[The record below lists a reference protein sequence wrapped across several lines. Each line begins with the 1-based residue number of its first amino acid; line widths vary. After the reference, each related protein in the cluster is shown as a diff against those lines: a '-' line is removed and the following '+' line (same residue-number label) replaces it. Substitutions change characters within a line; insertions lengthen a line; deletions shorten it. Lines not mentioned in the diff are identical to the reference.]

1 MEVGGGL
8 RTYTAGGRPVLD
20 GYPEDETSSGGRGQ
34 VLMPWPNRLGD
45 GRFEWNGV
53 GLQTALTEPE
63 NHNAIHGL
71 VRWASWTV
79 AEETAHRVRMEY
91 RLYPQPGWPW
101 ILDLAVTYTLGDDGL
116 EVRTTARNLPGGAGA
131 CPFGA
136 GWHPYL
142 DAFGGLVD
150 EAVLTFGAATAYV
163 ADERGL
169 PRHTVPVAGTDLD
182 FSAGR
187 PIGGAHLDTAFTD
200 LARDSLRPGHGRA
213 SRRGRIGPPYP
224 PVDGCRL
231 HPPHGLLRRH
241 RGSGGSAPARFGR
254 GTDDLCAGHAAQRV
268 RSHRARRGRDLRG
281 HLGADRRWGVSG
293 PPPAAP
299 VAPCPPSTDA
309 IVSLGRSTDAPSP
322 TTGQCSRHSMVK
334 DRRPPGRQPPAGPR
348 TSGELGFFGGAG
360 QGQGRR
366 RAARQGGHDVVEVP
380 GADLPLVAGGGVAL
394 LLQRR
399 TPAAAARRR
408 RSCPAR
414 RSPGPGRRTTR

>member
-20 GYPEDETSSGGRGQ
+20 GYPEDEPSSSGRGQ

-45 GRFEWNGV
+45 GRFVWNDV

-79 AEETAHRVRMEY
+79 AEEASHRVRMEN

-169 PRHTVPVAGTDLD
+169 PRHTVTVAGTDLD
-182 FSAGR
+182 FSTGR

-200 LARDSLRPGHGRA
+200 LARDSRGRA
-213 SRRGRIGPPYP
+213 TVELRAGDGSDRRTRLWVDAAYTHLMVFSGDTVDQVDRRRHGLAVEPMTCAPDMLRNGFGRIVLEEGETFEATW
-224 PVDGCRL
+224 
-231 HPPHGLLRRH
+231 GLTAV
-241 RGSGGSAPARFGR
+241 GG
-254 GTDDLCAGHAAQRV
+254 
-268 RSHRARRGRDLRG
+268 
-281 HLGADRRWGVSG
+281 
-293 PPPAAP
+293 
-299 VAPCPPSTDA
+299 
-309 IVSLGRSTDAPSP
+309 
-322 TTGQCSRHSMVK
+322 
-334 DRRPPGRQPPAGPR
+334 
-348 TSGELGFFGGAG
+348 
-360 QGQGRR
+360 
-366 RAARQGGHDVVEVP
+366 
-380 GADLPLVAGGGVAL
+380 
-394 LLQRR
+394 
-399 TPAAAARRR
+399 
-408 RSCPAR
+408 
-414 RSPGPGRRTTR
+414 